1 MNGLVRGATA
11 SLSRRFDVYEPLD
24 RVMRSASRRDVR
36 RRRSMSFKRKK
47 VAHVPLRNNEDRA
60 KQKRQIFL
68 NSYKFESP
76 KKSQRSRCMKLNKVA
91 RKVKTVVAKLVSSFF
106 RIGVVIIA
114 AVVISFI
121 VINPHVPEYKINDF
135 SVKAFNLTPDFNL
148 NAHFVI
154 TVKAENPN
162 KQISIIYGKGSSVTL
177 LYSGKTLCS
186 GKVPD
191 FTQPTKNTTMINVDL
206 KGDLKGSD
214 FGGSLGESLM
224 EKMKTDKIP
233 LTVAVRVPVNAAM
246 GNMHVLKDP
255 MGIYVNCS
263 MVVNNLSQ
271 PDKKVGISDTKYDVD
286 FSYKFKH

>member
-1 MNGLVRGATA
+1 MHSGPNHPPPPPYVMLQDQGAPGHYPGPHGRNPPRFNGQYRPNG
-11 SLSRRFDVYEPLD
+11 RR
-24 RVMRSASRRDVR
+24 
-36 RRRSMSFKRKK
+36 KNTC
-47 VAHVPLRNNEDRA
+47 LRCYCC
-60 KQKRQIFL
+60 F
-68 NSYKFESP
+68 Y
-76 KKSQRSRCMKLNKVA
+76 CC
-91 RKVKTVVAKLVSSFF
+91 FF
-106 RIGVVIIA
+106 ITLVVIIA

-121 VINPHVPEYKINDF
+121 IINPRVPEYKINDF

-177 LYSGKTLCS
+177 LYSGKKLCS
-186 GKVPD
+186 GNVPD

-214 FGGSLGESLM
+214 FGGSLGESFM
-224 EKMKTDKIP
+224 EKMKSDRIP